1 MSPRELT
8 AHRRQNI
15 RGGNMKVD
23 ILIPVV
29 AGEDGEYTE
38 LYDVPVTYEDVPVTY
53 EDEEGDE

>member
-15 RGGNMKVD
+15 RGENMKVD

-38 LYDVPVTYEDVPVTY
+38 LYGVPVTY
-53 EDEEGDE
+53 EDEEEDE